1 MRTHKQRGCVA
12 LGEFRCASCPF
23 TSQAAKAL
31 RLHRRLHRQHYGTRP
46 QLQCRQCEFTCKQAR
61 CLRQHVRIKH
71 EGVKPH
77 QCRFCEFSTT
87 RRYRLEAHQSLHTGV
102 GRIACG
108 SCSQTFGTNSKLRI
122 HRLRVHEK
130 TPTHFCPLCDYG
142 SYLQNDITRH
152 VNSCHRGELNFG
164 CARCEARFSSETAL
178 KQHVLRRHEEK
189 VAYGCPRCGF
199 VCHSEA
205 TLKCHLQKQ
214 HPHLECGTCKETFPS
229 REALEEHK
237 RQHFG
242 HRCELCSFAAKE
254 RQQLVRHYVESH
266 EPAAPQDKP
275 LRCPFCDF
283 ACRHQLVFD
292 QHVKGHGGTRVYKCS
307 DCAYSTKNRQKITWH
322 IRIHTGEKP
331 YKCHLCKY
339 ACADPSRLKVSSLRG
354 LGGADTEVRGRMDGV
369 LTYTLLPAAA
379 GEGGGKARLEQ
390 LAEFISLPAGSSE
403 CSWPCP
409 LRFWRRCPFRAAWR

>member
-1 MRTHKQRGCVA
+1 MKTHKKRGCVA

-23 TSQAAKAL
+23 TSKAAKAL
-31 RLHRRLHRQHYGTRP
+31 RLHRKLHRKHYSKRP

-77 QCRFCEFSTT
+77 KCLYCEFSTT

-108 SCSQTFGTNSKLRI
+108 ICSQTFGTNSKLRI

-130 TPTHFCPLCDYG
+130 TPTHFCPLCDYS

-164 CARCEARFSSETAL
+164 CSRCEARFSSETAL

-189 VAYGCPRCGF
+189 VSYGCPQCGF

-205 TLKCHLQKQ
+205 TLKCHVQKQ
-214 HPHLECGTCKETFPS
+214 HPHLECGTCKESFPS
-229 REALEEHK
+229 RDALEEHK
-237 RQHFG
+237 KQHFS

-266 EPAAPQDKP
+266 EPATPQDKP

-292 QHVKGHGGTRVYKCS
+292 QHMKGHGGTCIYKCS
-307 DCAYSTKNRQKITWH
+307 DCEYTTKNRQKITWH

-339 ACADPSRLKVSSLRG
+339 TCADPSRLKVSILPGDG
-354 LGGADTEVRGRMDGV
+354 LGDTWRFGDEEMN
-369 LTYTLLPAAA
+369 
-379 GEGGGKARLEQ
+379 EQ
-390 LAEFISLPAGSSE
+390 RY
-403 CSWPCP
+403 CP
-409 LRFWRRCPFRAAWR
+409 LSVLFFPEFCMGIGKQMVLMQGNAIPGDSGCVFFLLRSIGDYHPPTP